1 MRPVFPMRASLGCGD
16 ILNLHNGTSTVY
28 SRQSSLCLRLTQMI
42 YQANNH
48 EWPNPLAPAHSR
60 RAFYFRLL
68 GELRSVLASSELGF
82 PAAVAERER

>member
-48 EWPNPLAPAHSR
+48 EWPNVLAAAHSR
-60 RAFYFRLL
+60 HAFCFRLL
-68 GELRSVLASSELGF
+68 GDLRSVLALQELGS
-82 PAAVAERER
+82 PAAVA